1 MTHTLK
7 AIRQVLIL
15 ICPMQVDGELLS
27 QLEKG
32 GNINLLIDSTIFT
45 PKSSIAIAS
54 DVGTAAPMPVNAD
67 NSAPVQERLDPAA
80 VAAANPPNL
89 PAISPAEIEGLNLNV
104 KKEAQPVHDEGT
116 NRYNIHCSILS

>member
-1 MTHTLK
+1 
-7 AIRQVLIL
+7 
-15 ICPMQVDGELLS
+15 MQVDGELLS

-67 NSAPVQERLDPAA
+67 NSAPVQERLDLTTA

-116 NRYNIHCSILS
+116 N